1 MTSKL
6 PIKPLG
12 PEHGTPVIKYT
23 LQAFLTSGW
32 TIFFVAG
39 FKPTLQDT
47 ELQKKLHVSWFNVP
61 LIHSIG
67 RLRKIGFFFRSLWW
81 VIAQLMFFAKGWYI
95 LKRNKIDLI
104 YTWDVDSAPAAWFLS
119 RLFKIPWV
127 ARYLG
132 LGVPIYSQTNEVLW
146 RIRFWQQVLAYKL
159 PADLI
164 IMTDDGTFGD
174 IVLQKLGVE
183 RNKIR
188 FWMNG
193 VDKDLFCYIPPTDL
207 AKEELKIDSKYTIL
221 AISRLDTSKRV
232 DRIISAM
239 PNIISELPNTVL
251 IVVGDGPERNNL
263 ENLAKKLGVERNV
276 MFVGSVP
283 HERTILYYS
292 AADLFVTMYDYSN
305 LGNPLLEAMLAGK
318 CCVALDVGG
327 TSKVMKHLETGYLIN
342 INHLDSLSEVL
353 IDLLKNQQLREY
365 LGVNA
370 RNWALHN
377 LESWA
382 ERLEKELREIDSL
395 LTQRNLLN
403 KSDTQKTLKRTSSVS
418 QWSGNND

>member
-1 MTSKL
+1 
-6 PIKPLG
+6 
-12 PEHGTPVIKYT
+12 
-23 LQAFLTSGW
+23 
-32 TIFFVAG
+32 
-39 FKPTLQDT
+39 
-47 ELQKKLHVSWFNVP
+47 
-61 LIHSIG
+61 
-67 RLRKIGFFFRSLWW
+67 
-81 VIAQLMFFAKGWYI
+81 
-95 LKRNKIDLI
+95 
-104 YTWDVDSAPAAWFLS
+104 
-119 RLFKIPWV
+119 
-127 ARYLG
+127 
-132 LGVPIYSQTNEVLW
+132 
-146 RIRFWQQVLAYKL
+146 
-159 PADLI
+159 
-164 IMTDDGTFGD
+164 
-174 IVLQKLGVE
+174 
-183 RNKIR
+183 
-188 FWMNG
+188 
-193 VDKDLFCYIPPTDL
+193 
-207 AKEELKIDSKYTIL
+207 
-221 AISRLDTSKRV
+221 
-232 DRIISAM
+232 
-239 PNIISELPNTVL
+239 
-251 IVVGDGPERNNL
+251 
-263 ENLAKKLGVERNV
+263 

-327 TSKVMKHLETGYLIN
+327 TSKVMKLLETGNLIN